1 MDEQGTDHGQ
11 APVEKKKGKGPLIG
25 IVVAAVLV
33 VGAGAAGAVMGPK
46 FFTKPVPTKAADGE
60 AEPEEFGPHHGTG
73 GACTHDEYSS
83 DDDANEGTLTLLL
96 LHRGLTVISA
106 LFVHDPH
113 LFWS

>member
-46 FFTKPVPTKAADGE
+46 FFRLCLPIGSFRGDRFR
-60 AEPEEFGPHHGTG
+60 EEFGPHHGTG